1 MPARPS
7 RFVPPLLAVSL
18 AASAVPAATARAD
31 PGGGL
36 PSFAGSVTSRTY
48 DGRDDDLLTAGLGFT
63 GLRRTT
69 PPAVADPA
77 RPTRAELRRWAV
89 WAAAGLS
96 GSDAGGLG
104 RLYGPNIGGDG
115 QPVPGDGKVAGTEY
129 TATVGTGV
137 RSVGFVVQVPA
148 DLDRA
153 RPCVVAAPATGLAN
167 VHNGVGGAG
176 AWGLHHR
183 CAVALTDK
191 GMGPAFHDLHS
202 DTVMATDGT
211 TGPRA
216 RTGPRAAFDSG
227 LDDTARRRYDARRP
241 YRVAFKQA
249 HSRQNPQAGWG
260 RDVLRSVELALALLN
275 RDWREG
281 APAAGYTPATTTVLA
296 AGVSNGGGAA
306 VAAGEEDRR
315 GLIDAVVASEPQMN
329 LAPLRG
335 VTVQQGG
342 QRVRNAGLPLVRYAS
357 LASLLQPCAVLT
369 EPSAPGYSS
378 FDPRTARRRC
388 SDLVGEDPR
397 LILRRD
403 AERAGVRGLPG
414 LAQQALVR
422 AGFQERSAY
431 LQASHYDPQT
441 PVSYEMSFARAS
453 VTDALCGYSWAATD
467 ASGRPAPYTRVQLA
481 AAYATSGGRA
491 PSPGTLVDDDSLGGP
506 IADRRSVG
514 PDGAPD
520 YNLDGELCAYRLAFP
535 GKAASPEERAWA
547 RRVGQGLDAT
557 RRDGDLHGKPALIVH
572 GRDDTRVPV
581 NHSSRPYLGL
591 NSRTE
596 HGRSALSY
604 VEVTHAHHSDSTAP
618 GYDNRYVPLGF
629 YFQQALDLMWA
640 RLTEGR
646 PLPPS
651 QVVRTVPR
659 GGEPGHAP
667 ALTRANV
674 PPIPASPAPGER
686 IRVRSGV
693 VQVPN

>member
-1 MPARPS
+1 MPARPL
-7 RFVPPLLAVSL
+7 RFVPLLLAVSL
-18 AASAVPAATARAD
+18 AGSALPATTARAD
-31 PGGGL
+31 PGGAL

-48 DGRDDDLLTAGLGFT
+48 DGRDDDLLTAGLGFA
-63 GLRRTT
+63 GLRRAT
-69 PPAVADPA
+69 PPAVADPD
-77 RPTRAELRRWAV
+77 RPTPAELRRWAV

-104 RLYGPNIGGDG
+104 RLYGPNIGADG
-115 QPVPGDGKVAGTEY
+115 RPVPGEGKVAGTEY
-129 TATVGTGV
+129 TATVGTGAG
-137 RSVGFVVQVPA
+137 SVGFVVQVPA
-148 DLDRA
+148 DFDRA

-167 VHNGVGGAG
+167 VYNGVGGAG

-211 TGPRA
+211 TGPRT

-227 LDDTARRRYDARRP
+227 LSDTARRRYDARRP

-260 RDVLRSVELALALLN
+260 RDVLRSVELTLALLN

-306 VAAGEEDRR
+306 VAAGEEDRH

-335 VTVQQGG
+335 VTVELGG
-342 QRVRNAGLPLVRYAS
+342 QRVANAGLPLVRYAS

-388 SDLVGEDPR
+388 SDLVGDDPR

-422 AGFQERSAY
+422 AGFQARSAY

-467 ASGRPAPYTRVQLA
+467 ASGRPAPYTRAQLA

-491 PSPGTLVDDDSLGGP
+491 PSPSTLVDDDSLGGP
-506 IADRRSVG
+506 VADRQSVG
-514 PDGAPD
+514 PDGTPD

-535 GKAASPEERAWA
+535 GKATTHGERAWA

-581 NHSSRPYLGL
+581 NHSARPYLGL
-591 NSRTE
+591 NSRAE

-604 VEVTHAHHSDSTAP
+604 LEITHAHHSDSTAP

-674 PPIPASPAPGER
+674 PPVPASPAPGDR
-686 IRVRSGV
+686 IRVRSGA
-693 VQVPN
+693 VQVPD